1 MRKRG
6 EITVFL
12 SLTLVCILSLLL
24 GLLETARTAGARLY
38 LNMAA
43 NSAMASLASQYNR
56 NLWDM
61 YHLLFLEYESERAIE
76 KSFESYLDFYLGQE
90 NFYPARCSQVKLT
103 DAMTMDQDG
112 GQALEDGILSCVKYR
127 LPEAAADLTGIAAQ
141 AARAAVAG
149 DFGTLFDVC
158 RRAGKQTRRLEKA
171 RRAIEDALEDMRGL
185 REKTEDAAD
194 EERKGKFESNAGKL
208 IKRMEQFPGLL
219 KKYEDELERLSEHR
233 KETENTDSDEAGMGA
248 DAAGSMSL
256 ELEAYRSVEEA
267 AEEALSGYRDMEKIL
282 NIGQEYLKEALE
294 ILEEGEE
301 DSEEDEEET
310 DWSGVWEC
318 LEQVRIPESSLPD
331 RIDTEKSAALDR
343 LEEVLSGDL
352 LMLVVPEGTEI
363 SKKKVSLKGSF
374 TSFAETLGESG
385 SGIEGGGPEG
395 NSEQNSGQDF
405 GQGSGQIRKSDLL
418 RRFLIG
424 EYILLY
430 FSSFLKSDCGRS
442 EPGQEVL
449 SYEQEYLLCGKPSD
463 RENLAGTVERLL
475 MVRGAMNLLYLMNSA
490 EKRKLAEGLAFAV
503 SGGSAPVQFIIMF
516 LVLSLWAFGEAVQD
530 TRELLDEGCVPFWK
544 DDSSW
549 RLSLEGLLALEFL
562 EGRTENSAEGSDYGD
577 YLRILFFLKD
587 RELRNYRMMD
597 LIQWNVRRR
606 QADFSVT
613 DCAYRIRLRTEVSQR
628 HVFLVKNEYEN
639 AVEMVWSY

>member
-1 MRKRG
+1 MRKQG

-12 SLTLVCILSLLL
+12 SLTLVCVLSLLL

-43 NSAMASLASQYNR
+43 NSAMASLMSQYNR

-61 YHLLFLEYESERAIE
+61 YHLLFLEYESERAIA
-76 KSFESYLDFYLGQE
+76 KSFESYLDFYLEQE
-90 NFYPARCSQVKLT
+90 NFYPARCGQVKLT
-103 DAMTMDQDG
+103 DVMTMDQDG
-112 GQALEDGILSCVKYR
+112 GRALEDGILSCVKYR

-141 AARAAVAG
+141 AARAAAAG

-158 RRAGKQTRRLEKA
+158 RQAGKRTRRLEKA
-171 RRAIEDALEDMRGL
+171 RRALEDALEDMRGL

-208 IKRMEQFPGLL
+208 IKRMGQFPGLL
-219 KKYEDELERLSEHR
+219 KKYEDELSRLTEHR
-233 KETENTDSDEAGMGA
+233 KETEKSGAGEAGMGA

-256 ELEAYRSVEEA
+256 ELEAYRSVEA
-267 AEEALSGYRDMEKIL
+267 DAEELLSGYREMEKIL
-282 NIGQEYLKEALE
+282 DTGRGYLKEALK
-294 ILEEGEE
+294 ILEESGE

-318 LEQVRIPESSLPD
+318 LEQVQIPESALPD
-331 RIDTEKSAALDR
+331 RIDTEKSAAFDR

-352 LMLVVPEGTEI
+352 LKLVVPEGTEI
-363 SKKKVSLKGSF
+363 STKKVSLKESLARPAG
-374 TSFAETLGESG
+374 TPGESKHEIGIGG
-385 SGIEGGGPEG
+385 SENGT
-395 NSEQNSGQDF
+395 EQN
-405 GQGSGQIRKSDLL
+405 LL
-418 RRFLIG
+418 ERFLTG

-430 FSSFLKSDCGRS
+430 FASFLRSDSGRS

-463 RENLAGTVERLL
+463 RENLAGTVEQLL

-490 EKRKLAEGLAFAV
+490 EKRKLAEGLALAV
-503 SGGSAPVQFIIMF
+503 SGGSAPVQLIITF

-530 TRELLDEGCVPFWK
+530 MRGLLDGGCVPFWK
-544 DDSSW
+544 DDSNW

-577 YLRILFFLKD
+577 YLRVLFFLKD

-606 QADFSVT
+606 QEDFSVT
-613 DCAYRIRLRTEVSQR
+613 DCAYRIRLQAEVMQR
-628 HVFLVKNEYEN
+628 HIFLVKNEYES
-639 AVEMVWSY
+639 AVDMVWSY